1 MASDKT
7 IAQIIV
13 GPEGVQPWTQ
23 HHARYLES
31 WIKAVDQ
38 GVARIEQSQQIDEH
52 ERRALLDVNRQI
64 SNVLRAMRRSLGS
77 LLP

>member
-31 WIKAVDQ
+31 WIKVVDTDLTK
-38 GVARIEQSQQIDEH
+38 IEQAPQLTTDERVALIDT
-52 ERRALLDVNRQI
+52 NRQI
-64 SNVLRAMRRSLGS
+64 SNMLRAMRRSLGS